1 MIIHGS
7 RWLPTSIDKAA
18 AAALGLVALLAG
30 TFACA
35 PVKSAGMEAARPL
48 IHLDDTGK
56 LVYVP
61 DEKGNVIP
69 DFSNA
74 GYGGG
79 GVPIPDVPVKVVVGP
94 GAGDDGERI
103 QAAIDRVSR
112 MEPDANG
119 HRGAVLLRRGE
130 YQIAGTLR
138 LSAGGVV
145 LRGEG
150 RDRDGTVL
158 MATGTSRRTLIEVNP
173 AFMRLQEHRS
183 VRVGR
188 GRAWREVPGTRR
200 AITDAYVPV
209 GARTFRVE
217 STQGLAAGDRII
229 VHRPSTSAWISAI
242 GMDRIPPRPGRV
254 TRQWQAGQYDLR
266 FDRVIANIRDTEVTI
281 DAPLVNAIEQEFGG
295 GWIYKYAFP
304 ERIAQVGIEHLRA
317 ESHFNGWPDDE
328 DHAWNFIL
336 LDAVENAWVR
346 NVTGVHFAYSCVY
359 VERHGKWI
367 TVEDAACLD
376 PVSRIASPRRYPF
389 ALRGQLTL
397 VRGAVS
403 NDGRHDFVMHSRVPG
418 PNVFLDC
425 RSRNAHNDSGPH
437 HRWAVGTLYD
447 NVHVQGDA
455 LNVRDRGNMGT
466 GHGWAGAQMMFWNSS
481 ADSII
486 CEKPPTAQNWAIG
499 SSAYSYSGDCYWYS
513 LGKPVEPR
521 SLYLKQLEERV
532 GRHPTGRLSE

>member
-1 MIIHGS
+1 MRLKRIMNLVSGGI
-7 RWLPTSIDKAA
+7 TAV
-18 AAALGLVALLAG
+18 LGLGAFLALVSGCTPA
-30 TFACA
+30 TS
-35 PVKSAGMEAARPL
+35 VEAETSPPL
-48 IHLDDTGK
+48 VYLDESGK

-61 DEKGNVIP
+61 DAKGNVIP

-79 GVPIPDVPVKVVVGP
+79 GVAIPRVPVKAVVEPGP
-94 GAGDDGERI
+94 GDDGERI

-112 MEPDANG
+112 MEPDADG

-130 YQIAGTLR
+130 YQVAGTLR
-138 LSAGGVV
+138 ISAGGVV

-150 RDRDGTVL
+150 RERDGTVL

-183 VRVGR
+183 VRVRHGT
-188 GRAWREVPGTRR
+188 AWREVPGTRR

-229 VHRPSTSAWISAI
+229 VHRPSTAGWITAI

-254 TRQWQAGQYDLR
+254 TRQWQAGKYDLR
-266 FDRVIANIRDTEVTI
+266 FDRIVTRIRGTEVTI
-281 DAPLVNAIEQEFGG
+281 DAPLVNAVEQEFGG
-295 GWIYKYAFP
+295 GWIYKYTFP
-304 ERIAQVGIEHLRA
+304 ERIAQVGIENLRA

-336 LDAVENAWVR
+336 LDSVENAWVR
-346 NVTGVHFAYSCVY
+346 QVTGVHFAYSCVY

-376 PVSRIASPRRYPF
+376 PVSKITGSRRYAF

-397 VRGAVS
+397 VKRAFS
-403 NDGRHDFVMHSRVPG
+403 NQGRHDFVMHSRVPG

-425 RSRNAHNDSGPH
+425 EARNAHDDSGPH

-481 ADSII
+481 DDSII
-486 CEKPPTAQNWAIG
+486 CESPPTARNWAIG
-499 SSAYSYSGDCYWYS
+499 SRAYSTSGDCYWYS
-513 LGKPVEPR
+513 AGKPVQPR
-521 SLYLKQLEERV
+521 SLYLKQLEERL
-532 GRHPTGRLSE
+532 GSGSP

>member
-18 AAALGLVALLAG
+18 AATLGLVALLAG
-30 TFACA
+30 AFACA

-79 GVPIPDVPVKVVVGP
+79 GVAIPQVPVRAVVEPGP
-94 GAGDDGERI
+94 GDDGERI

-112 MEPDANG
+112 MEPDENG
-119 HRGAVLLRRGE
+119 HRGAVLLRKGAYE
-130 YQIAGTLR
+130 IAETIR
-138 LSAGGVV
+138 ITAGGVV

-150 RDRDGTVL
+150 QDRDGTVL
-158 MATGTSRRTLIEVNP
+158 MATGTSRRTLIEVN
-173 AFMRLQEHRS
+173 AVLRRLEENRS
-183 VRVGR
+183 VRVRR
-188 GRAWREVPGTRR
+188 GKTWREVPGTRR
-200 AITDAYVPV
+200 AITEAYVPV
-209 GARTFRVE
+209 GARTFHVE
-217 STQGLAAGDRII
+217 STRALAAGDRII
-229 VHRPSTSAWISAI
+229 VHRRSTSAWISAI
-242 GMDRIPPRPGRV
+242 GMDRIPQRRGRV
-254 TRQWQAGQYDLR
+254 TRQWQAGQYNLR
-266 FDRVIANIRDTEVTI
+266 FDRVITRIRGTEITI
-281 DAPLVNAIEQEFGG
+281 DAPLVNAIEQKFGG
-295 GWIYKYAFP
+295 GLIYKYTFP
-304 ERIAQVGIEHLRA
+304 ERITQVGIENLRA
-317 ESHFNGWPDDE
+317 ESHFNGWPTDE
-328 DHAWNFIL
+328 DHAWNFIF

-346 NVTGVHFAYSCVY
+346 KVTGVHFAYSCVY
-359 VERHGKWI
+359 VDRQGKWI

-376 PVSRIASPRRYPF
+376 PVSKITGRRRYAF

-397 VRGAVS
+397 VRRAVS
-403 NDGRHDFVMHSRVPG
+403 NDGRHDFVMHSQVPG

-425 RSRNAHNDSGPH
+425 RARNAHADSGPH
-437 HRWAVGTLYD
+437 HRWATGTLYD

-455 LNVRDRGNMGT
+455 LKVRNRGNSGT

-486 CEKPPTAQNWAIG
+486 CEKPPTAQNWSIG
-499 SSAYSYSGDCYWYS
+499 SSAYSYSGGCYWYS
-513 LGKPVEPR
+513 RGKAVEPR
-521 SLYLKQLEERV
+521 SLYLKQLEERL
-532 GRHPTGRLSE
+532 GRGSP

>member
-1 MIIHGS
+1 MDLTLGKI
-7 RWLPTSIDKAA
+7 AA
-18 AAALGLVALLAG
+18 AVGMASLLAVAS
-30 TFACA
+30 ACA
-35 PVKSAGMEAARPL
+35 PVGSAGTTASRPL
-48 IHLDDTGK
+48 VYLDEGGK

-61 DEKGNVIP
+61 DAKGNVIP

-79 GVPIPDVPVKVVVGP
+79 GVAIPELPVKEVVEPGP
-94 GAGDDGERI
+94 GDDGERI
-103 QAAIDRVSR
+103 QAAIDRVAR

-138 LSAGGVV
+138 ISAGGVV

-150 RDRDGTVL
+150 RERDGTVL
-158 MATGTSRRTLIEVNP
+158 RATGTSRRTLIEVN
-173 AFMRLQEHRS
+173 AVFRRLQEHRS
-183 VRVGR
+183 VRAGW
-188 GRAWREVPGTRR
+188 GPAWRQVPGTRR

-217 STQGLAAGDRII
+217 STKGLAAGDRIL
-229 VHRPSTSAWISAI
+229 VHRPSTSGWISAI
-242 GMDRIPPRPGRV
+242 GMDRIPPRRGRV
-254 TRQWQAGQYDLR
+254 TRQWQAGDYDLR
-266 FDRVIANIRDTEVTI
+266 FDRVITRIRGAEVTI
-281 DAPLVNAIEQEFGG
+281 DAPLVNAIEREFGG
-295 GWIYKYAFP
+295 GWIYKYTFP
-304 ERIAQVGIEHLRA
+304 ERVAEVGIENLRA
-317 ESHFNGWPDDE
+317 ESHFNGWADDE

-346 NVTGVHFAYSCVY
+346 QVTGVHFAYSCVH

-367 TVEDAACLD
+367 TVEDADCLD
-376 PVSRIASPRRYPF
+376 PVSKLTSPRRYAF

-397 VRGAVS
+397 VQRAFS
-403 NDGRHDFVMHSRVPG
+403 NQGRHDFVMHSRVPG

-425 RSRNAHNDSGPH
+425 KARNAHNDSGPH
-437 HRWAVGTLYD
+437 HRWATGTLYD

-486 CEKPPTAQNWAIG
+486 CESPPTARNWAIG
-499 SSAYSYSGDCYWYS
+499 SRAYSYSGDCYWYS
-513 LGKPVEPR
+513 AGKAVEPR
-521 SLYLKQLEERV
+521 SLYLKQLEERL
-532 GRHPTGRLSE
+532 RRESP

>member
-30 TFACA
+30 AFACA

-79 GVPIPDVPVKVVVGP
+79 GVPIPDVPVKAVVGP

-183 VRVGR
+183 VRVRR

-209 GARTFRVE
+209 GHGR
-217 STQGLAAGDRII
+217 
-229 VHRPSTSAWISAI
+229 STS
-242 GMDRIPPRPGRV
+242 
-254 TRQWQAGQYDLR
+254 
-266 FDRVIANIRDTEVTI
+266 N
-281 DAPLVNAIEQEFGG
+281 
-295 GWIYKYAFP
+295 
-304 ERIAQVGIEHLRA
+304 
-317 ESHFNGWPDDE
+317 
-328 DHAWNFIL
+328 
-336 LDAVENAWVR
+336 
-346 NVTGVHFAYSCVY
+346 
-359 VERHGKWI
+359 RHGAWPPATASSF
-367 TVEDAACLD
+367 TVPAPA
-376 PVSRIASPRRYPF
+376 PGSAPSAWTASRRARE
-389 ALRGQLTL
+389 G
-397 VRGAVS
+397 
-403 NDGRHDFVMHSRVPG
+403 
-418 PNVFLDC
+418 
-425 RSRNAHNDSGPH
+425 
-437 HRWAVGTLYD
+437 
-447 NVHVQGDA
+447 
-455 LNVRDRGNMGT
+455 
-466 GHGWAGAQMMFWNSS
+466 
-481 ADSII
+481 
-486 CEKPPTAQNWAIG
+486 
-499 SSAYSYSGDCYWYS
+499 
-513 LGKPVEPR
+513 
-521 SLYLKQLEERV
+521 
-532 GRHPTGRLSE
+532 

>member
-18 AAALGLVALLAG
+18 AALGLVALLAG
-30 TFACA
+30 AFACA
-35 PVKSAGMEAARPL
+35 PVKSADMEAARPL

-79 GVPIPDVPVKVVVGP
+79 GVPIPDVPVKAVVGP

-112 MEPDANG
+112 MEPDADG

-209 GARTFRVE
+209 GARTFHVE
-217 STQGLAAGDRII
+217 STRGLAAGDRII

-266 FDRVIANIRDTEVTI
+266 FDRVITNIRDTEVTI

-425 RSRNAHNDSGPH
+425 RARNAHNDSGPH

-486 CEKPPTAQNWAIG
+486 CEKPPTAQNWSIG
-499 SSAYSYSGDCYWYS
+499 SSAYSYSGGCYWYS
-513 LGKPVEPR
+513 RGKAVEPR
-521 SLYLKQLEERV
+521 SLYLKQLEERL
-532 GRHPTGRLSE
+532 GRGSP

>member
-1 MIIHGS
+1 MN
-7 RWLPTSIDKAA
+7 L
-18 AAALGLVALLAG
+18 LALLLA
-30 TFACA
+30 ACA
-35 PVKSAGMEAARPL
+35 SAPASSAQMEAARPL
-48 IHLDDTGK
+48 IYLDGGGK

-79 GVPIPDVPVKVVVGP
+79 GIAIPQVPVKVVVEPGP
-94 GAGDDGERI
+94 GDDGERI

-119 HRGAVLLRRGE
+119 HRGAVLLRKGE
-130 YQIAGTLR
+130 YQVAGTLR
-138 LSAGGVV
+138 IAAGGVV

-150 RDRDGTVL
+150 QERDGTVL
-158 MATGTSRRTLIEVNP
+158 MATGTGRRTLIEVNP
-173 AFMRLQEHRS
+173 AFMRLREHRS
-183 VRVGR
+183 VRVKR
-188 GRAWREVPGTRR
+188 GKAWREVPGTRR

-209 GARTFRVE
+209 GARTFHVE
-217 STQGLAAGDRII
+217 STQGLTAGDRII
-229 VHRPSTSAWISAI
+229 VHRPSTGAWISAL

-254 TRQWQAGQYDLR
+254 TRQWQAGKYDLR
-266 FDRVIANIRDTEVTI
+266 FDRVITGVRGTEITI
-281 DAPLVNAIEQEFGG
+281 DAPLVNAIEREFGG
-295 GWIYKYAFP
+295 GWIYRYTFP
-304 ERIAQVGIEHLRA
+304 ERIAQVGVENLRA
-317 ESHFNGWPDDE
+317 ESHFNGRPDDE

-346 NVTGVHFAYSCVY
+346 KVTGVHFAYSCVY

-376 PVSRIASPRRYPF
+376 PVSRLTSPRRYAF

-397 VRGAVS
+397 VQRAFS

-425 RSRNAHNDSGPH
+425 RARNAHNDSGPH
-437 HRWAVGTLYD
+437 HRWATGTLYD

-455 LNVRDRGNMGT
+455 LNVRNRGNSGT

-481 ADSII
+481 ADSIT

-499 SSAYSYSGDCYWYS
+499 SSAGSTSGDCYWYS
-513 LGKPVEPR
+513 MGRAVEPR
-521 SLYLKQLEERV
+521 SLYLKQLEERL
-532 GRHPTGRLSE
+532 GRHPVSRLSE